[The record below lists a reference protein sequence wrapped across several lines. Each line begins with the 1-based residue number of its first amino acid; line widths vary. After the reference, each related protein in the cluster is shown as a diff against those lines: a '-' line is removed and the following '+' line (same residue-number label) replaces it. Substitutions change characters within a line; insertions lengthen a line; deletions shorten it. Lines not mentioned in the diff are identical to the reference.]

1 LRRRK
6 FIATKYHQLSLS
18 ETFSDCQDQFIE
30 DTPSFFQ
37 ILSEHFDL
45 DEFIPAE
52 FQSAFYHSIGRN
64 RIYSLHGFLSAFI
77 LQKIFSIPTDSLLLL
92 FLNLCNEFRD
102 FCGFTKIPDASLM
115 SRFKHDFEPYI
126 ELMFQQM
133 VDYTEPICQL
143 IDSALASM
151 LTFDTSGIELYV
163 TENNPKT
170 LNALIKRLKTYY
182 KNKPDVDPYKM
193 AYGLMPSHAASCP
206 DAKQMYIN
214 GHFCYADKFAILTN
228 GLGIVRH
235 ISFIDD
241 DQFKSSHPDLLVEK
255 KSDSPDEDKS
265 VGDASALIPVLT
277 DFFALHPDF
286 HPDTFLGDSAFD
298 SAELYGILINDFHFS
313 KALIPYN
320 PRNEST
326 LKKVGYN
333 AYGYPTCPND
343 PSLAMKYHGVTK
355 EKGRTDRIKWGCPKM
370 YYHKGWI
377 CDCETPCSTA
387 AKGRT
392 TYTYENM
399 DLRMFPGIQRD
410 SKEWNGTYKIRSI
423 VERAINHF
431 KINMCI
437 AGRKTRNHTTTKAD
451 VFLAGIASQLTVIVA
466 YAMNCPRYIRSL
478 KPLVA

>member
-1 LRRRK
+1 M
-6 FIATKYHQLSLS
+6 ATKLHQISLNDI
-18 ETFSDCQDQFIE
+18 FSDCQNKLID
-30 DTPSFFQ
+30 DSPSFFSL
-37 ILSEHFDL
+37 LSEYFDL
-45 DEFIPAE
+45 DDFIPAE
-52 FQSAFYHSIGRN
+52 FYSAFYRSLGRN
-64 RIYSLHGFLSAFI
+64 RVYSLHGFLTAFT

-92 FLNLCNEFRD
+92 FLNLCKELRD
-102 FCGFTKIPDASLM
+102 FCGFTKVPDAPLL

-143 IDSALASM
+143 IDASLAQM

-170 LNALIKRLKTYY
+170 LNALIKKLKAYY
-182 KNKPDVDPYKM
+182 KNNPDVDPYKM
-193 AYGLMPSHAASCP
+193 AYGLMPSQSVSCS

-241 DQFKSSHPDLLVEK
+241 DDFKSSHPELIIEK
-255 KSDSPDEDKS
+255 KMDSPDEDKS
-265 VGDASALIPVLT
+265 IADASALLPVLQ
-277 DFFALHPDF
+277 DFFSLHPDF

-298 SAELYGILINDFHFS
+298 SADLYGILMNDFHFS

-333 AYGYPTCPND
+333 EYGYPTCPND
-343 PSLAMKYHGVTK
+343 SSLDMKHCGVTN
-355 EKGRTDRIKWGCPKM
+355 EKGRADRIKWICPKM
-370 YYHKGWI
+370 HYHKGWI
-377 CDCETPCSTA
+377 CDCKEPCSTA
-387 AKGRT
+387 KNGRT

-399 DLRMFPGIQRD
+399 DLRMFPGLQRN
-410 SKEWNGTYKIRSI
+410 SKEWNDTYKIRTI

-466 YAMNCPRYIRSL
+466 YAMNCPQYIRSL